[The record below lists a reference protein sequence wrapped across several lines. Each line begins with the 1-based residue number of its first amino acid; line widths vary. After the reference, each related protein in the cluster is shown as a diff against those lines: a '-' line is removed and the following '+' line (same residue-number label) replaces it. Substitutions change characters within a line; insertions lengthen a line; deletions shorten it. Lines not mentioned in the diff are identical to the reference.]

1 VPCECTT
8 LLQLIDTDNKVL
20 NKILVV
26 FAALCT
32 EVRYLQSEAKDKYYD
47 TILYYGEGGMFTIVM
62 YYMSGSLLKERNK
75 GKFVCRYITC
85 RRYIELNTDLDGEL

>member
-1 VPCECTT
+1 MPYERTT

-26 FAALCT
+26 FATLCA

-47 TILYYGEGGMFTIVM
+47 IILFYGEGGTCTAVM
-62 YYMSGSLLKERNK
+62 YSMIDR
-75 GKFVCRYITC
+75 
-85 RRYIELNTDLDGEL
+85 